1 MSGGSQHAG
10 HLGAALATSVMPA
23 PWLEILQSGWPVF
36 RLLSIL
42 SRWASPYMD
51 FTGANFSGPQG
62 RAAARSALTIES
74 ACDQAEFGAMQRARE
89 LLGVHYRNLDP
100 TVQSDLDQ
108 VEDSL
113 AELRGSSRKEER
125 FFSRGTYQCY
135 WTHHPNH
142 TLGGHIDIEDTG
154 NALDAC
160 AAVETCVGIL
170 QSSQHSLRIGEPF
183 LQKSLGE
190 VSQVRWCTPQI
201 SPADGK
207 DSTLLC
213 PFARAVGL
221 LASVTRWLSNLA
233 FGLRNLELES
243 LHFDSRKHIY
253 KCWVFHCHEG

>member
-1 MSGGSQHAG
+1 
-10 HLGAALATSVMPA
+10 
-23 PWLEILQSGWPVF
+23 
-36 RLLSIL
+36 
-42 SRWASPYMD
+42 MD

-62 RAAARSALTIES
+62 RAAARSAFSIES

-125 FFSRGTYQCY
+125 SRGRGTYQCY
-135 WTHHPNH
+135 WTHHPNR
-142 TLGGHIDIEDTG
+142 TLGGHIDIEMIQGMHWTLVRQLKP
-154 NALDAC
+154 ALGFYNLLNTASASVSRFC
-160 AAVETCVGIL
+160 R
-170 QSSQHSLRIGEPF
+170 SLW
-183 LQKSLGE
+183 GE

-221 LASVTRWLSNLA
+221 LASVARWLSNLA
-233 FGLRNLELES
+233 TQKTSIGMYSYFWLRTHES
-243 LHFDSRKHIY
+243 TNDGFSITMKVKLDR
-253 KCWVFHCHEG
+253 